1 MSNAP
6 LLLEKLAIREQ
17 AMVLAALLHQA
28 SRDDI
33 PLRFNKISGEPGQ
46 RCLQAFH
53 EVQNLNQSEKNQLVK
68 GLAKRL
74 FAPLPANVERI
85 HPSWIAQAIKSESAT
100 IASIFKQGLPPSMR
114 EMIKIEQPNHLTS
127 QANSPIILERVI
139 TNMVLRNVVPM
150 MPLINYPTNTWAPTH
165 LEELGG
171 WPPERIIS
179 TITHLGYLMLA
190 YLARHT
196 PGELQQRLFS
206 HFNSTQLNKVQQA
219 IDLRLDISSPKSL
232 LTPDLAQDLLSAQLS
247 SEILLFTL
255 GASLLQQALPQ
266 LLLQQI
272 ALLLPR
278 EIGIWLITT
287 KKGGPAVKNS
297 NSAEPFMGNA
307 DQENIRV
314 LIQRADAWARGISL

>member
-1 MSNAP
+1 
-6 LLLEKLAIREQ
+6 
-17 AMVLAALLHQA
+17 
-28 SRDDI
+28 
-33 PLRFNKISGEPGQ
+33 
-46 RCLQAFH
+46 
-53 EVQNLNQSEKNQLVK
+53 
-68 GLAKRL
+68 
-74 FAPLPANVERI
+74 
-85 HPSWIAQAIKSESAT
+85 
-100 IASIFKQGLPPSMR
+100 
-114 EMIKIEQPNHLTS
+114 
-127 QANSPIILERVI
+127 
-139 TNMVLRNVVPM
+139 
-150 MPLINYPTNTWAPTH
+150 
-165 LEELGG
+165 
-171 WPPERIIS
+171 
-179 TITHLGYLMLA
+179 MLA